1 MPITT
6 LPTRAELDPAFT
18 WNLSALYATEDDYLR
33 DLEAAEAELEQIA
46 PYQGR
51 LGESAAVL
59 GEFMDHYWA
68 LLAKAE
74 RLRTYASLPV
84 SVDQGDQEARQRAGR
99 FQAFAGRFMA
109 TTAFVQPELLV
120 VGSQR
125 LQAFT
130 QADPRLARLGRYFEL
145 VERDRPH
152 TRSAEVEDVL
162 SGLHDPF
169 GTAQRAYSS
178 LTNGELPFA
187 PVEHDG
193 QSFEVARSTYPRLRM
208 SEDREVRR
216 KAYVAYTDGF
226 LAYANTITDLY
237 LGQVKQSAY
246 LANVRGYASTVEE
259 QLHPREVPRD
269 VLENVVDV
277 FKSKLGVWHRYWE
290 ARRKLLGVD
299 RLEEWDVFA
308 PLAVDAPK
316 VPYQQACDW
325 IVEGM
330 APLGEVYVEPMRR
343 GLQEERWVD
352 VYPNKG
358 KRDGAFCAGAYGSQP
373 YIMVSYQDELE
384 SLSTLAHELGH
395 AMHSVLLDQEQPMAY
410 ATYSMVAA
418 ETASNFNQA
427 LVRRHLL
434 RKLQSPVE
442 RLALLEE
449 TFYNFHR
456 YFFIMPTLVRF
467 ELEVHQAVERGE
479 GLTAAKLNETMRR
492 LFQEGYGD
500 HIDADERVGTTWS
513 QFGHLYV
520 PFYTFQYA
528 AGIAAANALAADI
541 DEGKEGAVESYLAF
555 LRAGRS
561 VSTVDSLLI
570 AGVDLTTAAPIER
583 AFEVLEGYVVELE
596 KLAEAA

>member
-18 WNLSALYATEDDYLR
+18 WNLNALYATEEDYLR
-33 DLEAAEAELEQIA
+33 DLEAAEAELEQLA

-51 LGESAAVL
+51 LGEDAAVL
-59 GEFMDHYWA
+59 GEFMERFWA
-68 LLAKAE
+68 LVTKAE
-74 RLRTYASLPV
+74 RLRTYGTLPV
-84 SVDQGDQEARQRAGR
+84 SVDQGDQQARQRAGR
-99 FQAFAGRFMA
+99 FQAFGGRFMS
-109 TTAFVQPELLV
+109 TTAFVQPELLA
-120 VGSQR
+120 VGPER
-125 LQAFT
+125 LQALS
-130 QADPRLARLGRYFEL
+130 QADQRVAGLGRYFEML
-145 VERDRPH
+145 ERERPH

-178 LTNGELPFA
+178 LTNGEMPFA

-216 KAYVAYTDGF
+216 KAYVSYTDGF

-237 LGQVKQSAY
+237 LGQVKQNAY
-246 LANVRGYASTVEE
+246 LARVRGYPSTVEE
-259 QLHPREVPRD
+259 QLHPRDVPRS
-269 VLENVVDV
+269 VLENVVSV
-277 FKSKLGVWHRYWE
+277 FRSKLGVWHRYWE

-308 PLAVDAPK
+308 PLAADAPK

-330 APLGEVYVEPMRR
+330 APLGEVYVEPLAR
-343 GLQEERWVD
+343 GLSQERWVD

-373 YIMVSYQDELE
+373 YIMVSYQDEFE
-384 SLSTLAHELGH
+384 SMSTLAHELGH
-395 AMHSVLLDQEQPMAY
+395 AMHSVLLDKEQPVAY
-410 ATYSMVAA
+410 ASYSMVAA

-434 RKLQSPVE
+434 RKLNSPVE

-467 ELEVHQAVERGE
+467 ELEIHQAVERGE

-500 HIDADERVGTTWS
+500 HIDADERVGTTWA
-513 QFGHLYV
+513 QFGHLYI

-528 AGIAAANALAADI
+528 AGIAAANALADDI
-541 DEGKEGAVESYLAF
+541 DAGKEGAVDSYLAF

-570 AGVDLTTAAPIER
+570 AGVDLNTAAPIER

-596 KLAEAA
+596 MLAEGR

>member
-1 MPITT
+1 MSITT

-18 WNLSALYATEDDYLR
+18 WNLSALYATEEDYLR
-33 DLEAAEAELEQIA
+33 DLEAAEAELEQLA

-51 LGESAAVL
+51 LGEDAAVL
-59 GEFMDHYWA
+59 GEFMERFWA
-68 LLAKAE
+68 LVAKAE
-74 RLRTYASLPV
+74 RLRTYATLPV
-84 SVDQGDQEARQRAGR
+84 SVDQGDQQARQRAGR
-99 FQAFAGRFMA
+99 FQAFGGRFMS
-109 TTAFVQPELLV
+109 TTAFVQPELLA
-120 VGSQR
+120 VGPER
-125 LQAFT
+125 LQALG
-130 QADPRLARLGRYFEL
+130 QADQRVAGLGRYFEML
-145 VERDRPH
+145 ERERPH

-178 LTNGELPFA
+178 LTNGEMPFA

-216 KAYVAYTDGF
+216 KAYVSYTDGF

-237 LGQVKQSAY
+237 LGQVKQNAY
-246 LANVRGYASTVEE
+246 LARVRGYPSTVEE
-259 QLHPREVPRD
+259 QLHPRDVPRS
-269 VLENVVDV
+269 VLENVVKV
-277 FKSKLGVWHRYWE
+277 FQSNLGVWHRYWE

-308 PLAVDAPK
+308 PLAADAPK

-330 APLGEVYVEPMRR
+330 APLGEAYVEPLAR
-343 GLQEERWVD
+343 GLSQERWVD

-373 YIMVSYQDELE
+373 YIMVSYQDEFE
-384 SLSTLAHELGH
+384 SMSTLAHELGH
-395 AMHSVLLDQEQPMAY
+395 AMHSVLLDKEQPVAY
-410 ATYSMVAA
+410 ASYSMVAA

-434 RKLQSPVE
+434 RKLNSPVE

-467 ELEVHQAVERGE
+467 ELEIHQAVERGE

-500 HIDADERVGTTWS
+500 HIDADERVGTTWA
-513 QFGHLYV
+513 QFGHLYI

-528 AGIAAANALAADI
+528 AGIAAANALADDI
-541 DEGKEGAVESYLAF
+541 DAGKEGAVDSYLAF

-596 KLAEAA
+596 KLAEGA